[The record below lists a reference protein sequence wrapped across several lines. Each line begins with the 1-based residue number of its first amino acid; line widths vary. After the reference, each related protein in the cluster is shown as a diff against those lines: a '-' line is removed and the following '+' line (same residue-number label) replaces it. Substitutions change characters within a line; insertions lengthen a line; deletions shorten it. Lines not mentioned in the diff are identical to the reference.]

1 MWEKE
6 KNSMRDYYL
15 SNGSLGK
22 LLSPTK
28 KNKTAAAKL
37 MAIPDATR
45 DDLLTKYLEKCKL
58 EFNICFIDYRL
69 DLNPSS
75 FLIQIYKEVEVMKNN
90 VAALE

>member
-6 KNSMRDYYL
+6 KNAMRDYYL

-37 MAIPDATR
+37 TAIPDATR
-45 DDLLTKYLEKCKL
+45 DDLLAKYLEKCKL